1 MRNPKSLYILWNEY
15 EFGIGGRR
23 PAKTLSKEERGEDR
37 YKFYKRNIF
46 WSLVVEMV
54 KRGRSANEAIDAI
67 YRAYGYKTSVT
78 DIIKKLQE
86 DKKNHFKQ
94 FF

>member
-15 EFGIGGRR
+15 EFGIGGRQH
-23 PAKTLSKEERGEDR
+23 AKTISKEERGEDR

-67 YRAYGYKTSVT
+67 YRDRKSVV
-78 DIIKKLQE
+78 
-86 DKKNHFKQ
+86 
-94 FF
+94 